1 MKILII
7 LPFKEAYNKV
17 EAGAVSIMVNTH
29 LKYSKYKNSTL
40 IHGSAINNALDKKF
54 FVPIKKSI
62 IFKNKSYIKTIELLI
77 DNNIDAILE
86 IHNRPEYF
94 LYLKEKFPHK
104 KFILFF
110 HNDPNDLHG
119 STHPSQREFIFKNC
133 NKIIFL
139 SEWIKKQFLKDT
151 NITDCST
158 LIVFYPGIKKINKF
172 PAKKNIILFVGKLNS
187 DKGYDIYLDAV
198 KIFLKKFPKWKS
210 LSAGT
215 EKRRII
221 EPNITTTELGHISNS
236 QVLKIYE
243 SASIV
248 VANSTRNEPLGRS
261 PIEASSR
268 GCVSIVSKRG
278 GLTETLDSNSIILKK
293 NTPVAISNNLS
304 KLASNIKKLRKRQKN
319 IFNSFK
325 YNLRVQ
331 SMFMDNIR
339 NSLLKKINSNVLKII
354 HITNFN
360 DRFDGRLHFN
370 TGKKISSG
378 LIKLGHNVLNISDRD
393 ILHKSKSLFDLDGSK
408 NLNSKIIA
416 NHINFKADLIILGH
430 ADSVSCNTINVLKK
444 INNVKVCQW
453 FLDPLIY
460 NGPDYFK
467 NLKRVSKLI
476 NIIDATFVTSSPD
489 RISPKLP
496 NTYFI
501 PNPTDKSFETLHV
514 YKHNTSKDLFFAMSH
529 GVHRGILKKNKFD
542 IREIFL
548 KKLIHKSKNIVFDF
562 YGFNNVQPIWGN
574 EFLEKISDCSMA
586 LNLSRGP
593 ALKYYSSDRIS
604 QLMGNGLLTFIDKK
618 TKLNEIIKS
627 DEAVFYT
634 SINDLIKKIY
644 FYKKNSKERIKI
656 ASNGKKASLERFSSK
671 EVANY
676 MIAKTMN
683 LKFKKKF
690 NWQID

>member
-7 LPFKEAYNKV
+7 LPFKEAYSKV

-40 IHGSAINNALDKKF
+40 IHGSAINNPLNKKF

-62 IFKNKSYIKTIELLI
+62 IFKNKSYIKKIESLI

-110 HNDPNDLHG
+110 HNDPNDLDG

-158 LIVFYPGIKKINKF
+158 LIVFYPGIKQINEF
-172 PAKKNIILFVGKLNS
+172 PAKKNIILFVGKLNY

-221 EPNITTTELGHISNS
+221 EPNISTTELGQISNS

-278 GLTETLDSNSIILKK
+278 GLIETLDSNSIILKK
-293 NTPVAISNNLS
+293 NTPLEISKNLS
-304 KLASNIKKLRKRQKN
+304 KLASNIKKLRKRQTN

-339 NSLLKKINSNVLKII
+339 NSLSKKINSNVLKII

-370 TGKKISSG
+370 SGKKF
-378 LIKLGHNVLNISDRD
+378 HQD
-393 ILHKSKSLFDLDGSK
+393 
-408 NLNSKIIA
+408 
-416 NHINFKADLIILGH
+416 
-430 ADSVSCNTINVLKK
+430 
-444 INNVKVCQW
+444 
-453 FLDPLIY
+453 
-460 NGPDYFK
+460 
-467 NLKRVSKLI
+467 
-476 NIIDATFVTSSPD
+476 
-489 RISPKLP
+489 
-496 NTYFI
+496 
-501 PNPTDKSFETLHV
+501 
-514 YKHNTSKDLFFAMSH
+514 
-529 GVHRGILKKNKFD
+529 
-542 IREIFL
+542 
-548 KKLIHKSKNIVFDF
+548 
-562 YGFNNVQPIWGN
+562 
-574 EFLEKISDCSMA
+574 
-586 LNLSRGP
+586 
-593 ALKYYSSDRIS
+593 
-604 QLMGNGLLTFIDKK
+604 
-618 TKLNEIIKS
+618 
-627 DEAVFYT
+627 
-634 SINDLIKKIY
+634 
-644 FYKKNSKERIKI
+644 
-656 ASNGKKASLERFSSK
+656 
-671 EVANY
+671 
-676 MIAKTMN
+676 
-683 LKFKKKF
+683 
-690 NWQID
+690 